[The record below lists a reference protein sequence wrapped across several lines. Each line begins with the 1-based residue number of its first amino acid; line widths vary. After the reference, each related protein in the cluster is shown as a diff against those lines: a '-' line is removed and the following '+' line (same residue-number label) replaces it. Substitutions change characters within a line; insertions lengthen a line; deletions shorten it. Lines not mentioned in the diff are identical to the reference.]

1 MDKLLDPLFDLQP
14 LTVYLLIAAFCWTEA
29 AFFLGFITPGELAVV
44 TGGILAS
51 RGQVHFGVLLGIV
64 FFATVAGN
72 ATGFYLGRRFGDGL
86 LQSAF
91 LQRFLSGPIQKAQDF
106 MLRRGEWAI
115 VVGRISTPTRIITPF
130 LAGSSGMTYRR
141 FFVFDLIAS
150 LLWAFSFLTLGYLL
164 GESWG
169 LIQEISGTAAMLV
182 LLLFFMALILR
193 WIAVRVVAHQRRVK
207 AAFRLAFR
215 VTGTR
220 GIARALTP
228 AFVWMVHRLDPR
240 LAQGLSLTICF
251 LALIAAIGSAGL
263 VFSQTEEIWGL
274 ARIDYPVLEW
284 MVATRTEEAVAIA
297 RATLLALHWP
307 GMAVLMIP
315 VMALVLRYADWV
327 AALRIGV
334 GVIGATGGAFLLD
347 RFVLSGHVENAEFPS
362 VPVAAV
368 AALLVHATALTARL
382 KDWAG
387 AVACA
392 AFATFIVFTVALGTL
407 VAGWAAPSGI
417 ALGLALGMAWAAA
430 LELPWTAFE
439 NDSDSPDDSDN
450 DDDRAISNAEPARES
465 RPDPNAA

>member
-14 LTVYLLIAAFCWTEA
+14 LTVYLLIAVFCWTEA

-51 RGQVHFGVLLGIV
+51 RGQVHFGALLGIV
-64 FFATVAGN
+64 FVATVAGN

-130 LAGSSGMTYRR
+130 LAGSAGMSYRR

-182 LLLFFMALILR
+182 LILFVVALVIR
-193 WIAVRVVAHQRRVK
+193 WIAVRIAAHQRRVK

-220 GIARALTP
+220 GVARRLRP
-228 AFVWMVHRLDPR
+228 AFVWLACRLDPR

-251 LALIAAIGSAGL
+251 LALVAAIGGAGL

-284 MVATRTEEAVAIA
+284 MVATRTDEAVAIS
-297 RATLLALHWP
+297 RATLLAFHWP
-307 GMAVLMIP
+307 GMALLMIP
-315 VMALVLRYADWV
+315 VMGLVFRYAGWV
-327 AALRIGV
+327 AALRFGV

-368 AALLVHATALTARL
+368 AALLVHATALTARV
-382 KDWAG
+382 KDWAS
-387 AVACA
+387 AVACS
-392 AFATFIVFTVALGTL
+392 AFASFVVFAVALGTL

-430 LELPWTAFE
+430 LELPWTALQD
-439 NDSDSPDDSDN
+439 DSDSPDDSDN
-450 DDDRAISNAEPARES
+450 DADPSAAGEPLDSGS
-465 RPDPNAA
+465 RPDPNTA